1 MEALLKTDF
10 QLLGIPTG
18 FRAVSL
24 NFRYF
29 WMSLN
34 VKKLDLNVRGCIMQ
48 WLVFLKTIF
57 YVAWSFL
64 VISFII
70 LSKKYR

>member
-1 MEALLKTDF
+1 MPNPVSRSCH
-10 QLLGIPTG
+10 GSIP
-18 FRAVSL
+18 ANL
-24 NFRYF
+24 NFRRIL
-29 WMSLN
+29 MSFN
-34 VKKLDLNVRGCIMQ
+34 VKKLDLYVRRFIMQ
-48 WLVFLKTIF
+48 WFVFLKTIF

>member
-1 MEALLKTDF
+1 
-10 QLLGIPTG
+10 
-18 FRAVSL
+18 
-24 NFRYF
+24 
-29 WMSLN
+29 MSFN
-34 VKKLDLNVRGCIMQ
+34 VKKLDLYVRRFVMQ
-48 WLVFLKTIF
+48 WFVFLKTVF

>member
-1 MEALLKTDF
+1 MGEGHYAEY
-10 QLLGIPTG
+10 GEPARCNG
-18 FRAVSL
+18 SVSVIL
-24 NFRYF
+24 NFRQAL
-29 WMSLN
+29 MSFN
-34 VKKLDLNVRGCIMQ
+34 VKKLDLYVRRFVMQ
-48 WLVFLKTIF
+48 WFVFLKTVF